1 MGTTQMNTLIKN
13 FVNTLRVSMKSQKLT
28 ETRSLVSAVPSSNTS
43 PDSQKNVFASS
54 YDEEQLR
61 FCKQGEETTLF
72 LPNGSRLRH
81 GTSPALIQRASRL
94 IQRDF
99 EMNADKDMRRYHK
112 KNKYPYYSIIES
124 PASHQSGFR
133 VDCAIRTI
141 LDDLVHPTTV
151 LVDFIRSDSKAK
163 GKGTG
168 SLLVTFV
175 LEGCKALDADVY
187 VTSTKEALTFWK
199 RFGFVLESNEDIDDD
214 LNEFKDCTLLK
225 LATNKAERYQFSS
238 DTCSS
243 YDSDSS
249 YDSSTEDSA
258 DSSTDTSD
266 DSSTDSS
273 EDSSSDW

>member
-1 MGTTQMNTLIKN
+1 MGTTQMNTLVKN
-13 FVNTLRVSMKSQKLT
+13 FVNTLRVSMKSREKLT
-28 ETRSLVSAVPSSNTS
+28 DPVSASLNTS
-43 PDSQKNVFASS
+43 PDSQKNVFSS

-175 LEGCKALDADVY
+175 LEGCKAFDADVY

-249 YDSSTEDSA
+249 YDSTEDSD